1 MRSMLCILMIVVSS
15 FVTNLLAQN
24 DNMSDMKKNFDQ
36 MNDKFGKAL
45 MSGDYNTIAGFYT
58 DDAISLP
65 SYEPMWRGKNAILEG
80 NKKDFES
87 GMKYNSFNARSTDV
101 FSSGDLTYE
110 VGTYE
115 LSFTLPNQTNAIT
128 DHGKYMNI
136 WQKQS
141 DGSWKLKVD
150 TWNSDVNPMSM
161 SQAGAKPKEE
171 EVTGTVFS

>member
-1 MRSMLCILMIVVSS
+1 MRSMMWILMFVMSS

-24 DNMSDMKKNFDQ
+24 DNMTMKKNFDQ

-45 MSGDYNTIAGFYT
+45 MSGDYNTIANFYT

-65 SYEPMWRGKNAILEG
+65 SYEPMWRGKSAILEG

-87 GMKYNSFNARSTDV
+87 GTKYNSFKARATDV
-101 FSSGDLTYE
+101 FNSGDLTYE

-115 LSFTLPNQTNAIT
+115 ISFTMPNMKHEMT
-128 DHGKYMNI
+128 DHGKYLNI

-161 SQAGAKPKEE
+161 NQAGAKPMEDEGK
-171 EVTGTVFS
+171 